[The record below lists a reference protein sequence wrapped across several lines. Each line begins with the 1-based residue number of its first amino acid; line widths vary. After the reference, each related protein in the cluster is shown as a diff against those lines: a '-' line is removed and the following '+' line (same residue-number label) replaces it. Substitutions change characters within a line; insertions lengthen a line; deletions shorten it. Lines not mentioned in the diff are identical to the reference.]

1 MGLTFLIAKTSQ
13 KFGFEGESLEN
24 VSEDNWKLKGL
35 LTICGVAKPI
45 TLDAEGGALA
55 KDPWGNIKT
64 EFSISGKI
72 NRKDFGLTCNVA
84 LETGGVLVN
93 DEVKLKAEVQFAKA

>member
-1 MGLTFLIAKTSQ
+1 MITKTSQ
-13 KFGFEGESLEN
+13 KFEFKGENFEN
-24 VSEDNWKLKGL
+24 VGEDNWKLKGL
-35 LTICGVAKPI
+35 LIIRGVAKPI

-72 NRKDFGLTCNVA
+72 NRKNFGLTWNAA

-93 DEVKLKAEVQFAKA
+93 DEVKLMAEVQFTKA